1 MEYELTIK
9 GTAAEMERIFRL
21 LKQPDTPSSVES
33 EVNLDV
39 VALDFVKNLSP
50 EATQVLR
57 LLVDATISGTGLPE
71 RDIAAMRDKP
81 PYGVMGGLGRR
92 WSSIAGLEFGTPFRK
107 QGSGGR
113 GIYQLDQPLAASL
126 SIALGD

>member
-39 VALDFVKNLSP
+39 VALDFVKKSFARGDSSTQ
-50 EATQVLR
+50 ATC
-57 LLVDATISGTGLPE
+57 
-71 RDIAAMRDKP
+71 
-81 PYGVMGGLGRR
+81 
-92 WSSIAGLEFGTPFRK
+92 
-107 QGSGGR
+107 
-113 GIYQLDQPLAASL
+113 
-126 SIALGD
+126 